1 MPVIDRGWNRLVLAA
16 DVLRPTNDAQTLN
29 MGADWRIAD
38 MVSIRAGYQS
48 LFKAESENGLT
59 LGVGLDLEI
68 SGMAIVFDYSFQYF
82 GKLGMLNTTS
92 LALTF

>member
-1 MPVIDRGWNRLVLAA
+1 
-16 DVLRPTNDAQTLN
+16 
-29 MGADWRIAD
+29 